1 MMHTLFKTAATAKK
15 KKPLRRPKISEF
27 VVTAKE
33 VPLPRFNMR
42 RYPQKFNYDD
52 LPEIRRQVWNTHFL
66 YVWPETPVFPPEPF
80 STGSL
85 YVCAVRL
92 DIENLVKSPLI

>member
-52 LPEIRRQVWNTHFL
+52 LPEIRRQV
-66 YVWPETPVFPPEPF
+66 
-80 STGSL
+80 
-85 YVCAVRL
+85 
-92 DIENLVKSPLI
+92 